1 MVEIMAKET
10 EKKKAEGAYFI
21 TTKELAE
28 AGRDN
33 IPEELISSKHLIYSS
48 PATLAYNSPGAQGF
62 GVKRAGLAI
71 PGSVMLLLAP
81 GCCGRNTTILS
92 ELGGYSER
100 FFYLMMD
107 ETDIVTGRHL
117 KKVPQA
123 VEEIYDCLETKPSV
137 VMICLTCV
145 DALLGTDME
154 RICKRAQKAVG
165 IPVLPC
171 YMYALTREGRKPP
184 MVHVRQ
190 SIYSLLEPKK
200 KKSTSVNLLGHF
212 APLEDD
218 SELYDLLRQLGIKK
232 IREISRCKN
241 YDEYLDMAEANF
253 NLVLDAEARFAAA
266 DMRGNDV
273 ESTPVILSYLL
284 LGEKK
289 LTWYVQA
296 KCLSEKIKIL
306 LDMQGIKAAPY
317 AQIYEDIKKL
327 PEDASI
333 YYDKSAVNT
342 ALVSS
347 LPEKVKKIEGVNPTF
362 LFKAKKNPV
371 EVENERNAHIKDG
384 VAVTKFIYWLKSQI
398 GKTKITEISA
408 AEQLEQFRNTQEH
421 YVEPS
426 FAPIIAYKE
435 HGAIVHYSAT
445 KESDVELKPESFVL
459 ADTGGH
465 YLEGTTD
472 ITRTIALGSLT
483 QEEKEM
489 YTMVLKGH
497 IQLEMARFLQ
507 GCSGQ
512 SLDVLARTPLWEKG
526 LDYNHGTGHGVG
538 YLLSVHE
545 GPNSFRYRPS
555 VNGRNDCVFEEGMIT
570 SDEPGI
576 YLEGKFGIRLE
587 NMIVCQKDMEN
598 DYGSFLCFDALTLV
612 PFERSAIIAEELSTK
627 EKEWLNKYHQK
638 VFETIA
644 PYLTEEEAGWLREET
659 QEF

>member
-1 MVEIMAKET
+1 MKRELELLREKMRETGVDACLIPTSDFHGSEYVGDYFKCREYISGFTGSAGTLVVTLDEAGLWTDGRYFLQAAKQLEGSGIMLRKERQPGVPAIEEYLKQTLKRGETLGFDGRCIMQDSAEKLITQLNAQGVAVRTDIDLTGAVWKNRPELSAQPVWPLPVEYAGESSESKIKRVREFLV
-10 EKKKAEGAYFI
+10 EKKADYF
-21 TTKELAE
+21 
-28 AGRDN
+28 
-33 IPEELISSKHLIYSS
+33 
-48 PATLAYNSPGAQGF
+48 
-62 GVKRAGLAI
+62 
-71 PGSVMLLLAP
+71 LL
-81 GCCGRNTTILS
+81 
-92 ELGGYSER
+92 
-100 FFYLMMD
+100 
-107 ETDIVTGRHL
+107 
-117 KKVPQA
+117 
-123 VEEIYDCLETKPSV
+123 
-137 VMICLTCV
+137 
-145 DALLGTDME
+145 
-154 RICKRAQKAVG
+154 
-165 IPVLPC
+165 
-171 YMYALTREGRKPP
+171 
-184 MVHVRQ
+184 
-190 SIYSLLEPKK
+190 
-200 KKSTSVNLLGHF
+200 TS
-212 APLEDD
+212 LEDIAW
-218 SELYDLLRQLGIKK
+218 LL
-232 IREISRCKN
+232 N
-241 YDEYLDMAEANF
+241 
-253 NLVLDAEARFAAA
+253 
-266 DMRGNDV
+266 MRGNDV

-284 LGEKK
+284 LGERK
-289 LTWYVQA
+289 LTWYVQE

-317 AQIYEDIKKL
+317 AQIYEDVKKL

-347 LPEKVKKIEGVNPTF
+347 LPEKVKKIEGVNPTII
-362 LFKAKKNPV
+362 FKAKKNPV

-421 YVEPS
+421 YVAPS

-445 KESDVELKPESFVL
+445 KESDVEFKPESFVL

-465 YLEGTTD
+465 YLEGPTD

-489 YTMVLKGH
+489 YTTVLKGH

>member
-1 MVEIMAKET
+1 MKRELELLREKMRETGVDACLIPTSDFHGSEYVGDYFKCREYISGFTGSAGTLVVTLDEAGLWTDGRYFLQAAKQLEGSGIMLRKERQSGVPAIEEYLKQTLKKGETLGFDGRCIMQDSAEKLITQLNAQGVAVRTDIDLTGAVWKNRPELSAQPVWPLPVEYAGESSESKIKRVREFLV
-10 EKKKAEGAYFI
+10 EKKADYF
-21 TTKELAE
+21 
-28 AGRDN
+28 
-33 IPEELISSKHLIYSS
+33 
-48 PATLAYNSPGAQGF
+48 
-62 GVKRAGLAI
+62 
-71 PGSVMLLLAP
+71 LL
-81 GCCGRNTTILS
+81 
-92 ELGGYSER
+92 
-100 FFYLMMD
+100 
-107 ETDIVTGRHL
+107 
-117 KKVPQA
+117 
-123 VEEIYDCLETKPSV
+123 
-137 VMICLTCV
+137 
-145 DALLGTDME
+145 
-154 RICKRAQKAVG
+154 
-165 IPVLPC
+165 
-171 YMYALTREGRKPP
+171 
-184 MVHVRQ
+184 
-190 SIYSLLEPKK
+190 
-200 KKSTSVNLLGHF
+200 TS
-212 APLEDD
+212 LEDIAW
-218 SELYDLLRQLGIKK
+218 LL
-232 IREISRCKN
+232 N
-241 YDEYLDMAEANF
+241 
-253 NLVLDAEARFAAA
+253 
-266 DMRGNDV
+266 MRGNDI

-289 LTWYVQA
+289 LTWYVQE

-317 AQIYEDIKKL
+317 AQIYEDVKKL

-408 AEQLEQFRNTQEH
+408 AEQLEQFRNIQEH

-489 YTMVLKGH
+489 YTTVLKGH

>member
-1 MVEIMAKET
+1 MRRELELLREKMRETGIDACLIPTSDFHGSEYVGDYFKCREYISGFTGSAGTLVITLDEAGLWTDGRYFLQAAKQLEGSGIMLRKERQSGVPAIEEYLKQTLKRGETLGFDGRCIMQDSAEKLITQLNAQGVAVRTDIDLAGAVWKNRPELSAQPVWPLPVEYAGESSESKIKRVREFLV
-10 EKKKAEGAYFI
+10 EKKADYF
-21 TTKELAE
+21 
-28 AGRDN
+28 
-33 IPEELISSKHLIYSS
+33 
-48 PATLAYNSPGAQGF
+48 
-62 GVKRAGLAI
+62 
-71 PGSVMLLLAP
+71 LL
-81 GCCGRNTTILS
+81 
-92 ELGGYSER
+92 
-100 FFYLMMD
+100 
-107 ETDIVTGRHL
+107 
-117 KKVPQA
+117 
-123 VEEIYDCLETKPSV
+123 
-137 VMICLTCV
+137 
-145 DALLGTDME
+145 
-154 RICKRAQKAVG
+154 
-165 IPVLPC
+165 
-171 YMYALTREGRKPP
+171 
-184 MVHVRQ
+184 
-190 SIYSLLEPKK
+190 
-200 KKSTSVNLLGHF
+200 TS
-212 APLEDD
+212 LEDIAW
-218 SELYDLLRQLGIKK
+218 LL
-232 IREISRCKN
+232 N
-241 YDEYLDMAEANF
+241 
-253 NLVLDAEARFAAA
+253 
-266 DMRGNDV
+266 MRGNDV

-289 LTWYVQA
+289 LTWYVQE

-317 AQIYEDIKKL
+317 AQIYEDVKKL
-327 PEDASI
+327 PEDASV

-362 LFKAKKNPV
+362 LFKAKKNSV

-384 VAVTKFIYWLKSQI
+384 IAVTKFIYWLKSQI

-408 AEQLEQFRNTQEH
+408 AERLEQFRNAQEH

-489 YTMVLKGH
+489 YTTVLKAH

-598 DYGSFLCFDALTLV
+598 DYGSFLYFDALTLV

>member
-1 MVEIMAKET
+1 MKRELELLREKMRETGVDACLIPTSDFHGSEYVGDYFKCREYISGFTGSAGTLVVTLDEAGLWTDGRYFLQAAKQLEGSGIMLRKERQPGVPAIEEYLKQTLKRGETLGFDGRCIMQDSAEKLITQLNAQGVAVRTDIDLTGAVWKNRPELSAQPVWPLPVEYAGESSESKIKRVREFLV
-10 EKKKAEGAYFI
+10 EKKADYF
-21 TTKELAE
+21 
-28 AGRDN
+28 
-33 IPEELISSKHLIYSS
+33 
-48 PATLAYNSPGAQGF
+48 
-62 GVKRAGLAI
+62 
-71 PGSVMLLLAP
+71 LL
-81 GCCGRNTTILS
+81 
-92 ELGGYSER
+92 
-100 FFYLMMD
+100 
-107 ETDIVTGRHL
+107 
-117 KKVPQA
+117 
-123 VEEIYDCLETKPSV
+123 
-137 VMICLTCV
+137 
-145 DALLGTDME
+145 
-154 RICKRAQKAVG
+154 
-165 IPVLPC
+165 
-171 YMYALTREGRKPP
+171 
-184 MVHVRQ
+184 
-190 SIYSLLEPKK
+190 
-200 KKSTSVNLLGHF
+200 TS
-212 APLEDD
+212 LEDIAW
-218 SELYDLLRQLGIKK
+218 LL
-232 IREISRCKN
+232 N
-241 YDEYLDMAEANF
+241 
-253 NLVLDAEARFAAA
+253 
-266 DMRGNDV
+266 MRGNDV

-284 LGEKK
+284 LGERK
-289 LTWYVQA
+289 LTWYVQE

-317 AQIYEDIKKL
+317 AQIYEDVKKL

-465 YLEGTTD
+465 YLKGTTD

-489 YTMVLKGH
+489 YTTVLKGH

>member
-1 MVEIMAKET
+1 MKRELELLREKMRETGVDACLIPTSDFHGSEYVGDYFKCREYISGFTGSAGTLVITLDEAGLWTDGRYFLQAAKQLEGSGIMLRKERQPGVPAIEEYLKRTLKRGETLGFDGRCIMQDSAEKLITQLNAQGVAVRTDIDLAGAVWKNRPELSAQPVWPLPVEYAGESSQSKIERVREFLV
-10 EKKKAEGAYFI
+10 EKKADY
-21 TTKELAE
+21 
-28 AGRDN
+28 
-33 IPEELISSKHLIYSS
+33 
-48 PATLAYNSPGAQGF
+48 
-62 GVKRAGLAI
+62 
-71 PGSVMLLLAP
+71 LLL
-81 GCCGRNTTILS
+81 
-92 ELGGYSER
+92 
-100 FFYLMMD
+100 
-107 ETDIVTGRHL
+107 
-117 KKVPQA
+117 
-123 VEEIYDCLETKPSV
+123 
-137 VMICLTCV
+137 
-145 DALLGTDME
+145 
-154 RICKRAQKAVG
+154 
-165 IPVLPC
+165 
-171 YMYALTREGRKPP
+171 
-184 MVHVRQ
+184 
-190 SIYSLLEPKK
+190 
-200 KKSTSVNLLGHF
+200 TS
-212 APLEDD
+212 LEDIAW
-218 SELYDLLRQLGIKK
+218 LL
-232 IREISRCKN
+232 N
-241 YDEYLDMAEANF
+241 
-253 NLVLDAEARFAAA
+253 
-266 DMRGNDV
+266 MRGNDV

-284 LGEKK
+284 LGKKK
-289 LTWYVQA
+289 LTWYVQE

-317 AQIYEDIKKL
+317 AQIYADVKKL

-408 AEQLEQFRNTQEH
+408 AERLEQFRNAQEH

-445 KESDVELKPESFVL
+445 KETDVELKPESFVL

-489 YTMVLKGH
+489 YTAVLKGH

>member
-1 MVEIMAKET
+1 MKRELELLREKMRETGVDACLIPTSDFHGSEYVGDYFKCREYISGFTGSAGTLVITLDEAGLWTDGRYFLQAAKQLEGSGIMLRKERQPGVPAIEEYLKQTLKRGETLGFDGRCIMQDSAEKLITQLNAQGVAVRTDIDLAGAVWKNRPELSAQPVWPLPVEYAGESSQSKIERVREFLV
-10 EKKKAEGAYFI
+10 EKKADYF
-21 TTKELAE
+21 
-28 AGRDN
+28 
-33 IPEELISSKHLIYSS
+33 
-48 PATLAYNSPGAQGF
+48 
-62 GVKRAGLAI
+62 
-71 PGSVMLLLAP
+71 LL
-81 GCCGRNTTILS
+81 
-92 ELGGYSER
+92 
-100 FFYLMMD
+100 
-107 ETDIVTGRHL
+107 
-117 KKVPQA
+117 
-123 VEEIYDCLETKPSV
+123 
-137 VMICLTCV
+137 
-145 DALLGTDME
+145 
-154 RICKRAQKAVG
+154 
-165 IPVLPC
+165 
-171 YMYALTREGRKPP
+171 
-184 MVHVRQ
+184 
-190 SIYSLLEPKK
+190 
-200 KKSTSVNLLGHF
+200 TS
-212 APLEDD
+212 LEDIAW
-218 SELYDLLRQLGIKK
+218 LL
-232 IREISRCKN
+232 N
-241 YDEYLDMAEANF
+241 
-253 NLVLDAEARFAAA
+253 
-266 DMRGNDV
+266 MRGNDV

-284 LGEKK
+284 LGKKK
-289 LTWYVQA
+289 LTWYVQE

-317 AQIYEDIKKL
+317 AQIYADVKEL
-327 PEDASI
+327 PEDASV

-371 EVENERNAHIKDG
+371 EVENERKAHIKDG

-408 AEQLEQFRNTQEH
+408 AERLEQFRNAQEH

-426 FAPIIAYKE
+426 FASIIAYKE

-489 YTMVLKGH
+489 YTTVLKGH

>member
-1 MVEIMAKET
+1 MKRELELLREKMRETGVDACLIPTSDFHGSEYVGDYFKCREYISGFTGSAGTLVVTLDEAGLWTDGRYFLQAAKQLEASGIMLRKERQPGVPAIEEYLKQTLKRGETLGFDGRCIMQDSAEKLITQLNAQGVAVRTDIDLTGAVWKNRPELSAQPVWPLPVEYAGESSESKIKRVREFLV
-10 EKKKAEGAYFI
+10 EKKADYF
-21 TTKELAE
+21 
-28 AGRDN
+28 
-33 IPEELISSKHLIYSS
+33 
-48 PATLAYNSPGAQGF
+48 
-62 GVKRAGLAI
+62 
-71 PGSVMLLLAP
+71 LL
-81 GCCGRNTTILS
+81 
-92 ELGGYSER
+92 
-100 FFYLMMD
+100 
-107 ETDIVTGRHL
+107 
-117 KKVPQA
+117 
-123 VEEIYDCLETKPSV
+123 
-137 VMICLTCV
+137 
-145 DALLGTDME
+145 
-154 RICKRAQKAVG
+154 
-165 IPVLPC
+165 
-171 YMYALTREGRKPP
+171 
-184 MVHVRQ
+184 
-190 SIYSLLEPKK
+190 
-200 KKSTSVNLLGHF
+200 TS
-212 APLEDD
+212 LEDIAW
-218 SELYDLLRQLGIKK
+218 LL
-232 IREISRCKN
+232 N
-241 YDEYLDMAEANF
+241 
-253 NLVLDAEARFAAA
+253 
-266 DMRGNDV
+266 MRGNDV

-289 LTWYVQA
+289 LTWYVQE

-317 AQIYEDIKKL
+317 AQIYEDVKKL
-327 PEDASI
+327 PEDASV

-342 ALVSS
+342 ALISS
-347 LPEKVKKIEGVNPTF
+347 LPEQVKKIEGVNPTF

-459 ADTGGH
+459 VDTGGH

-489 YTMVLKGH
+489 YTTVLKGH

>member
-1 MVEIMAKET
+1 MRRELELLREKMRETGVDACLIPTSDFHGSEYVGDYFKCREYISGFTGSAGTLVVTLDEAGLWTDGRYFLQAAKQLEGSGIMLRKERQPGVPAIEEYLKQTLKRGETLGFDGRCIMQDSSEKLITQLNAQGVAVRTDIDLTGAVWKNRPELSAQPVWPLPVEYAGESSESKIKRVREFLV
-10 EKKKAEGAYFI
+10 EKKADYF
-21 TTKELAE
+21 
-28 AGRDN
+28 
-33 IPEELISSKHLIYSS
+33 
-48 PATLAYNSPGAQGF
+48 
-62 GVKRAGLAI
+62 
-71 PGSVMLLLAP
+71 LL
-81 GCCGRNTTILS
+81 
-92 ELGGYSER
+92 
-100 FFYLMMD
+100 
-107 ETDIVTGRHL
+107 
-117 KKVPQA
+117 
-123 VEEIYDCLETKPSV
+123 
-137 VMICLTCV
+137 
-145 DALLGTDME
+145 
-154 RICKRAQKAVG
+154 
-165 IPVLPC
+165 
-171 YMYALTREGRKPP
+171 
-184 MVHVRQ
+184 
-190 SIYSLLEPKK
+190 
-200 KKSTSVNLLGHF
+200 TS
-212 APLEDD
+212 LEDIAW
-218 SELYDLLRQLGIKK
+218 LL
-232 IREISRCKN
+232 N
-241 YDEYLDMAEANF
+241 
-253 NLVLDAEARFAAA
+253 
-266 DMRGNDV
+266 MRGNDV

-289 LTWYVQA
+289 LTWYVQE

-306 LDMQGIKAAPY
+306 LDMQGIKVAPY
-317 AQIYEDIKKL
+317 AQIYADVKEL

-489 YTMVLKGH
+489 YTTVLKGH

-612 PFERSAIIAEELSTK
+612 PFERSAIIAKELSTK

>member
-1 MVEIMAKET
+1 MKRELELLREKMRETGVDACLIPTSDFHGSEYVGDYFKCREYISGFTGSAGTLVVTLDEAGLWTDGRYFLQAAKQLEGSGIMLRKERQPGVPAIEEYLKQTLQRGETLGFDGRCIMQDSAEKLITQLNAQGVAVRTDIDLTGAVWKNRPELSAQPVWPLPVEYAGESSESKIKRVREFLV
-10 EKKKAEGAYFI
+10 EKKADYF
-21 TTKELAE
+21 
-28 AGRDN
+28 
-33 IPEELISSKHLIYSS
+33 
-48 PATLAYNSPGAQGF
+48 
-62 GVKRAGLAI
+62 
-71 PGSVMLLLAP
+71 LL
-81 GCCGRNTTILS
+81 
-92 ELGGYSER
+92 
-100 FFYLMMD
+100 
-107 ETDIVTGRHL
+107 
-117 KKVPQA
+117 
-123 VEEIYDCLETKPSV
+123 
-137 VMICLTCV
+137 
-145 DALLGTDME
+145 
-154 RICKRAQKAVG
+154 
-165 IPVLPC
+165 
-171 YMYALTREGRKPP
+171 
-184 MVHVRQ
+184 
-190 SIYSLLEPKK
+190 
-200 KKSTSVNLLGHF
+200 TS
-212 APLEDD
+212 LEDIAW
-218 SELYDLLRQLGIKK
+218 LL
-232 IREISRCKN
+232 N
-241 YDEYLDMAEANF
+241 
-253 NLVLDAEARFAAA
+253 
-266 DMRGNDV
+266 MRGNDV
-273 ESTPVILSYLL
+273 ESTSVILSYLL
-284 LGEKK
+284 LGEKI
-289 LTWYVQA
+289 LTLYVQE

-317 AQIYEDIKKL
+317 AQIYEDVKKL

-489 YTMVLKGH
+489 YTTVLKGH

-526 LDYNHGTGHGVG
+526 IDYNHGTGHGVG

-638 VFETIA
+638 LFETIA

>member
-1 MVEIMAKET
+1 MKRELELLREKMRETGVDACLIPTSDFHGSEYVGDYFKCREYISGFTGSAGTLVVTLDEAGLWTDGRYFLQAAKQLEGSGIMLRKERQPGVPAIEEYLKRTLKRGETLGFDGRCIMQDSAEKLITQLNAQGVAVRTDINLTGAVWKNRPELSAQPVWPLPVEYAGESSESKIERVREFLV
-10 EKKKAEGAYFI
+10 EKKADYF
-21 TTKELAE
+21 
-28 AGRDN
+28 
-33 IPEELISSKHLIYSS
+33 
-48 PATLAYNSPGAQGF
+48 
-62 GVKRAGLAI
+62 
-71 PGSVMLLLAP
+71 LL
-81 GCCGRNTTILS
+81 
-92 ELGGYSER
+92 
-100 FFYLMMD
+100 
-107 ETDIVTGRHL
+107 
-117 KKVPQA
+117 
-123 VEEIYDCLETKPSV
+123 
-137 VMICLTCV
+137 
-145 DALLGTDME
+145 
-154 RICKRAQKAVG
+154 
-165 IPVLPC
+165 
-171 YMYALTREGRKPP
+171 
-184 MVHVRQ
+184 
-190 SIYSLLEPKK
+190 
-200 KKSTSVNLLGHF
+200 TS
-212 APLEDD
+212 LEDIAW
-218 SELYDLLRQLGIKK
+218 LL
-232 IREISRCKN
+232 N
-241 YDEYLDMAEANF
+241 
-253 NLVLDAEARFAAA
+253 
-266 DMRGNDV
+266 MRGNDV

-289 LTWYVQA
+289 LTWYVQE

-317 AQIYEDIKKL
+317 EQIYEDVKKL

-489 YTMVLKGH
+489 YTTVLKGH

-612 PFERSAIIAEELSTK
+612 PFERSAIIAKELSTK

>member
-1 MVEIMAKET
+1 MKRELELLREKMRETGVDACLIPTSDFHGSEYVGDYFKCREYISGFTGSAGTLVVTLDEAGLWTDGRYFLQAAKQLEGSGIMLRKERQPGVPAIEEYLKQTLKRGETLGFDGRCIMQDSAEKLITQLNAQGVAVRTDIDLTGAVWKNRPELSAQPVWPLPVEYAGESSESKIKRVREFLV
-10 EKKKAEGAYFI
+10 EKKADYF
-21 TTKELAE
+21 
-28 AGRDN
+28 
-33 IPEELISSKHLIYSS
+33 
-48 PATLAYNSPGAQGF
+48 
-62 GVKRAGLAI
+62 
-71 PGSVMLLLAP
+71 LL
-81 GCCGRNTTILS
+81 
-92 ELGGYSER
+92 
-100 FFYLMMD
+100 
-107 ETDIVTGRHL
+107 
-117 KKVPQA
+117 
-123 VEEIYDCLETKPSV
+123 
-137 VMICLTCV
+137 
-145 DALLGTDME
+145 
-154 RICKRAQKAVG
+154 
-165 IPVLPC
+165 
-171 YMYALTREGRKPP
+171 
-184 MVHVRQ
+184 
-190 SIYSLLEPKK
+190 
-200 KKSTSVNLLGHF
+200 TS
-212 APLEDD
+212 LEDIAW
-218 SELYDLLRQLGIKK
+218 LL
-232 IREISRCKN
+232 N
-241 YDEYLDMAEANF
+241 
-253 NLVLDAEARFAAA
+253 
-266 DMRGNDV
+266 MRGNDV

-289 LTWYVQA
+289 LTWYVQE

-317 AQIYEDIKKL
+317 AQIYEDVKKL

-459 ADTGGH
+459 ADTGGQ

-489 YTMVLKGH
+489 YTTVLKGH

>member
-1 MVEIMAKET
+1 MKRELELLREKMRETGVDACLIPTSDFHGSEYVGDYFKCREYISGFTGSAGTLVITLDEAGLWTDGRYFLQAAKQLEGSGIMLRKERQPGVPAIEEYLKRTLKRGETLGFDGRCIMQDSAEKLITQLNAQGVAVRTDIDLAGAVWKNRPELSAQPVWPLPVEYAGESSQSKIERVREFLV
-10 EKKKAEGAYFI
+10 EKKADY
-21 TTKELAE
+21 
-28 AGRDN
+28 
-33 IPEELISSKHLIYSS
+33 
-48 PATLAYNSPGAQGF
+48 
-62 GVKRAGLAI
+62 
-71 PGSVMLLLAP
+71 LLL
-81 GCCGRNTTILS
+81 
-92 ELGGYSER
+92 
-100 FFYLMMD
+100 
-107 ETDIVTGRHL
+107 
-117 KKVPQA
+117 
-123 VEEIYDCLETKPSV
+123 
-137 VMICLTCV
+137 
-145 DALLGTDME
+145 
-154 RICKRAQKAVG
+154 
-165 IPVLPC
+165 
-171 YMYALTREGRKPP
+171 
-184 MVHVRQ
+184 
-190 SIYSLLEPKK
+190 
-200 KKSTSVNLLGHF
+200 TS
-212 APLEDD
+212 LEDIAW
-218 SELYDLLRQLGIKK
+218 LL
-232 IREISRCKN
+232 N
-241 YDEYLDMAEANF
+241 
-253 NLVLDAEARFAAA
+253 
-266 DMRGNDV
+266 MRGNDV

-284 LGEKK
+284 LGKKK
-289 LTWYVQA
+289 LTWYVQE

-317 AQIYEDIKKL
+317 AQIYADVKEL
-327 PEDASI
+327 PEDVSV

-408 AEQLEQFRNTQEH
+408 AERLEQFRNAQEH

-489 YTMVLKGH
+489 YTAVLKGH

>member
-1 MVEIMAKET
+1 MKRELELLREKMRETGVDACLIPTSDFHGSEYVGDYFKCREYISGFTGSAGTLVITLDEAGLWTDGRYFLQAAKQLEGSGIMLRKERQPGVPAIEEYLKRTLKRGETLGFDGRCIMQDSAEKLITQLNAQGVAVRTDIDLAGAVWKNRPELSAQPVWPLPVEYAGESSQSKIERVREFLV
-10 EKKKAEGAYFI
+10 EKKADYF
-21 TTKELAE
+21 
-28 AGRDN
+28 
-33 IPEELISSKHLIYSS
+33 
-48 PATLAYNSPGAQGF
+48 
-62 GVKRAGLAI
+62 
-71 PGSVMLLLAP
+71 LL
-81 GCCGRNTTILS
+81 
-92 ELGGYSER
+92 
-100 FFYLMMD
+100 
-107 ETDIVTGRHL
+107 
-117 KKVPQA
+117 
-123 VEEIYDCLETKPSV
+123 
-137 VMICLTCV
+137 
-145 DALLGTDME
+145 
-154 RICKRAQKAVG
+154 
-165 IPVLPC
+165 
-171 YMYALTREGRKPP
+171 
-184 MVHVRQ
+184 
-190 SIYSLLEPKK
+190 
-200 KKSTSVNLLGHF
+200 TS
-212 APLEDD
+212 LEDIAW
-218 SELYDLLRQLGIKK
+218 LL
-232 IREISRCKN
+232 N
-241 YDEYLDMAEANF
+241 
-253 NLVLDAEARFAAA
+253 
-266 DMRGNDV
+266 MRGNDV

-284 LGEKK
+284 LGKKK
-289 LTWYVQA
+289 LTWYVQE

-317 AQIYEDIKKL
+317 AQIYADVKEL
-327 PEDASI
+327 PEDASV

-347 LPEKVKKIEGVNPTF
+347 LPEKVKKIEGINPTF

-408 AEQLEQFRNTQEH
+408 AEQLEQFRNAQEH

-489 YTMVLKGH
+489 YTTVLKGH

-598 DYGSFLCFDALTLV
+598 IYGTFLCFDSLTLV
-612 PFERSAIIAEELSTK
+612 PFDRSAIVAEKLSEK
-627 EKEWLNKYHQK
+627 EREWLNKYHQK
-638 VFETIA
+638 VFETIS
-644 PYLTEEEAGWLREET
+644 PYLTEEESSWLKRET
-659 QEF
+659 QQF

>member
-1 MVEIMAKET
+1 MRRELELLREKMRETGVDACLIPTSDFHGSEYVGDYFKCREYISGFTGSAGTLVVTLDEAGLWTDGRYFLQAAKQLEGSGIMLRKERQSGVPAIEEYLKQTLKKGETLGFDGRCIMQDSAEKLITQLNAQGVAVRTDIDLTGAVWKNRPELSAQPVWPLPVEYAGESSESKIERVREFLV
-10 EKKKAEGAYFI
+10 EKKADYF
-21 TTKELAE
+21 
-28 AGRDN
+28 
-33 IPEELISSKHLIYSS
+33 
-48 PATLAYNSPGAQGF
+48 
-62 GVKRAGLAI
+62 
-71 PGSVMLLLAP
+71 LL
-81 GCCGRNTTILS
+81 
-92 ELGGYSER
+92 
-100 FFYLMMD
+100 
-107 ETDIVTGRHL
+107 
-117 KKVPQA
+117 
-123 VEEIYDCLETKPSV
+123 
-137 VMICLTCV
+137 
-145 DALLGTDME
+145 
-154 RICKRAQKAVG
+154 
-165 IPVLPC
+165 
-171 YMYALTREGRKPP
+171 
-184 MVHVRQ
+184 
-190 SIYSLLEPKK
+190 
-200 KKSTSVNLLGHF
+200 TS
-212 APLEDD
+212 LEDIAW
-218 SELYDLLRQLGIKK
+218 LL
-232 IREISRCKN
+232 N
-241 YDEYLDMAEANF
+241 
-253 NLVLDAEARFAAA
+253 
-266 DMRGNDV
+266 MRGNDV

-289 LTWYVQA
+289 LTWYVQE

-317 AQIYEDIKKL
+317 AQIYEDVKKL

-398 GKTKITEISA
+398 GKTKITEISV

-489 YTMVLKGH
+489 YTTVLKGH

>member
-1 MVEIMAKET
+1 MKRELELLREKMRETGVDACLIPTSDFHGSEYVGDYFKCREYISGFTGSAGTLVVTLDEAGLWTDGRYFLQAAKQLEGSGIMLRKERQPGVPAIEEYLKQTLKKGETLGFDGRCIMQDSAEKLITQLNAQGVAVRTDIDLTGAVWKNRPELSAQPVWPLPVEYAGESSESKIKRVREFLV
-10 EKKKAEGAYFI
+10 EKKADYF
-21 TTKELAE
+21 
-28 AGRDN
+28 
-33 IPEELISSKHLIYSS
+33 
-48 PATLAYNSPGAQGF
+48 
-62 GVKRAGLAI
+62 
-71 PGSVMLLLAP
+71 LL
-81 GCCGRNTTILS
+81 
-92 ELGGYSER
+92 
-100 FFYLMMD
+100 
-107 ETDIVTGRHL
+107 
-117 KKVPQA
+117 
-123 VEEIYDCLETKPSV
+123 
-137 VMICLTCV
+137 
-145 DALLGTDME
+145 
-154 RICKRAQKAVG
+154 
-165 IPVLPC
+165 
-171 YMYALTREGRKPP
+171 
-184 MVHVRQ
+184 
-190 SIYSLLEPKK
+190 
-200 KKSTSVNLLGHF
+200 TS
-212 APLEDD
+212 LEDIAW
-218 SELYDLLRQLGIKK
+218 LL
-232 IREISRCKN
+232 N
-241 YDEYLDMAEANF
+241 
-253 NLVLDAEARFAAA
+253 
-266 DMRGNDV
+266 MRGNDI

-289 LTWYVQA
+289 LTWYVQE

-317 AQIYEDIKKL
+317 AQIYEDVKKL

-408 AEQLEQFRNTQEH
+408 AEQLEQFRNIQEH

-489 YTMVLKGH
+489 YTTVLKGH

-538 YLLSVHE
+538 YL
-545 GPNSFRYRPS
+545 
-555 VNGRNDCVFEEGMIT
+555 T
-570 SDEPGI
+570 
-576 YLEGKFGIRLE
+576 
-587 NMIVCQKDMEN
+587 
-598 DYGSFLCFDALTLV
+598 
-612 PFERSAIIAEELSTK
+612 
-627 EKEWLNKYHQK
+627 
-638 VFETIA
+638 
-644 PYLTEEEAGWLREET
+644 
-659 QEF
+659 

>member
-1 MVEIMAKET
+1 MRRELELLREKMRETGVDACLIPTSDFHGSEYVGDYFKCREYISGFTGSAGTLVVTLDEAGLWTDGRYFLQAAKQLEGSGIMLRKERQPGVPAIEEYLKQTLKRGETFGFDGRCIMQDSSEKLITQLNAQGVAVRTDIDLTGAVWKNRPELSAQPVWPLPVEYAGESSESKIKRVREFLV
-10 EKKKAEGAYFI
+10 EKKADYF
-21 TTKELAE
+21 
-28 AGRDN
+28 
-33 IPEELISSKHLIYSS
+33 
-48 PATLAYNSPGAQGF
+48 
-62 GVKRAGLAI
+62 
-71 PGSVMLLLAP
+71 LL
-81 GCCGRNTTILS
+81 
-92 ELGGYSER
+92 
-100 FFYLMMD
+100 
-107 ETDIVTGRHL
+107 
-117 KKVPQA
+117 
-123 VEEIYDCLETKPSV
+123 
-137 VMICLTCV
+137 
-145 DALLGTDME
+145 
-154 RICKRAQKAVG
+154 
-165 IPVLPC
+165 
-171 YMYALTREGRKPP
+171 
-184 MVHVRQ
+184 
-190 SIYSLLEPKK
+190 
-200 KKSTSVNLLGHF
+200 TS
-212 APLEDD
+212 LEDIAW
-218 SELYDLLRQLGIKK
+218 LL
-232 IREISRCKN
+232 N
-241 YDEYLDMAEANF
+241 
-253 NLVLDAEARFAAA
+253 
-266 DMRGNDV
+266 MRGNDV

-289 LTWYVQA
+289 LTWYVQE

-317 AQIYEDIKKL
+317 AQIYEDVKKL

-483 QEEKEM
+483 QQEKEM
-489 YTMVLKGH
+489 YTTVLKGH

>member
-1 MVEIMAKET
+1 MKRELELLREKMRETGVDACLIPTSDFHGSEYVGDYFKCREYISGFTGSAGTLVVTLNEAGLWTDGRYFLQAAKQLEGSGIMLRKERQPGVPTIEEYLKRTLKRGETLGFDGRCIMQDSAEKLITQLNTQGVAVRTDIDLVGSVWKNRPELSSQPVWPLPVEYAGESSQSKIERVREFLV
-10 EKKKAEGAYFI
+10 EKKADY
-21 TTKELAE
+21 
-28 AGRDN
+28 
-33 IPEELISSKHLIYSS
+33 
-48 PATLAYNSPGAQGF
+48 
-62 GVKRAGLAI
+62 
-71 PGSVMLLLAP
+71 LLL
-81 GCCGRNTTILS
+81 
-92 ELGGYSER
+92 
-100 FFYLMMD
+100 
-107 ETDIVTGRHL
+107 
-117 KKVPQA
+117 
-123 VEEIYDCLETKPSV
+123 
-137 VMICLTCV
+137 
-145 DALLGTDME
+145 
-154 RICKRAQKAVG
+154 
-165 IPVLPC
+165 
-171 YMYALTREGRKPP
+171 
-184 MVHVRQ
+184 
-190 SIYSLLEPKK
+190 
-200 KKSTSVNLLGHF
+200 TS
-212 APLEDD
+212 LEDIAW
-218 SELYDLLRQLGIKK
+218 LL
-232 IREISRCKN
+232 N
-241 YDEYLDMAEANF
+241 
-253 NLVLDAEARFAAA
+253 
-266 DMRGNDV
+266 MRGNDV

-284 LGEKK
+284 LGEKE
-289 LTWYVQA
+289 LTWYVQE

-306 LDMQGIKAAPY
+306 LDMQGIKVAPY
-317 AQIYEDIKKL
+317 AQIYEDARNL
-327 PEDASI
+327 PEDAAV

-342 ALVSS
+342 ALVFS

-371 EVENERNAHIKDG
+371 EVENERKAHIKDG

-408 AEQLEQFRNTQEH
+408 AEQLEQFRNAQEH

-445 KESDVELKPESFVL
+445 KESDVELRPESFVL

-489 YTMVLKGH
+489 YTTVLKGH

-545 GPNSFRYRPS
+545 GPNNFRFRPPVS
-555 VNGRNDCVFEEGMIT
+555 KRSDCVLEEGMIT

-598 DYGSFLCFDALTLV
+598 AYGSFLCFDSLTLV
-612 PFERSAIIAEELSTK
+612 PFDRSAIIEEELSTK
-627 EKEWLNKYHQK
+627 EREWLNKYHQK

-644 PYLTEEEAGWLREET
+644 PYLTEEEAGWLKKET
-659 QEF
+659 EKF

>member
-1 MVEIMAKET
+1 MKRELELLREKMRETGVDACLIPTSDFHGSEYVGDYFKCREYISGFTGSAGTLVITLDEAGLWTDGRYFLQAAKQLEGSGIMLRKERQPGVPAIEEYLKRTLKRGETLGFDGRCIMQDSAEKLITQLNAQGVAVRTDIDLAGAVWKNRPELSAQPVWPLPVEYAGESSQSKIERVREFLV
-10 EKKKAEGAYFI
+10 EKKADY
-21 TTKELAE
+21 
-28 AGRDN
+28 
-33 IPEELISSKHLIYSS
+33 
-48 PATLAYNSPGAQGF
+48 
-62 GVKRAGLAI
+62 
-71 PGSVMLLLAP
+71 LLL
-81 GCCGRNTTILS
+81 
-92 ELGGYSER
+92 
-100 FFYLMMD
+100 
-107 ETDIVTGRHL
+107 
-117 KKVPQA
+117 
-123 VEEIYDCLETKPSV
+123 
-137 VMICLTCV
+137 
-145 DALLGTDME
+145 
-154 RICKRAQKAVG
+154 
-165 IPVLPC
+165 
-171 YMYALTREGRKPP
+171 
-184 MVHVRQ
+184 
-190 SIYSLLEPKK
+190 
-200 KKSTSVNLLGHF
+200 TS
-212 APLEDD
+212 LEDIAW
-218 SELYDLLRQLGIKK
+218 LL
-232 IREISRCKN
+232 N
-241 YDEYLDMAEANF
+241 
-253 NLVLDAEARFAAA
+253 
-266 DMRGNDV
+266 MRGNDV

-284 LGEKK
+284 LGKKK
-289 LTWYVQA
+289 LTWYIQE

-317 AQIYEDIKKL
+317 AQIYADVKEL
-327 PEDASI
+327 PEDVSV

-408 AEQLEQFRNTQEH
+408 AERLEQFRNAQEH

-489 YTMVLKGH
+489 YTAVLKGH

-659 QEF
+659 QEFC

>member
-1 MVEIMAKET
+1 MKRELELLREKMRETGVDACLIPTSDFHGSEYVGDYFKCREYISGFTGSAGTLVITLDEAGLWTDGRYFLQAAKQLEGSGIMLRKERQPGVPAIEEYLKRTLKRGETLGFDGRCIMQDSAEKLITQLNAQGVAVRTDIDLAGAVWKNRPELSAQPVWPLPVEYAGESSQSKIERVREFLV
-10 EKKKAEGAYFI
+10 EKKADY
-21 TTKELAE
+21 
-28 AGRDN
+28 
-33 IPEELISSKHLIYSS
+33 
-48 PATLAYNSPGAQGF
+48 
-62 GVKRAGLAI
+62 
-71 PGSVMLLLAP
+71 LLL
-81 GCCGRNTTILS
+81 
-92 ELGGYSER
+92 
-100 FFYLMMD
+100 
-107 ETDIVTGRHL
+107 
-117 KKVPQA
+117 
-123 VEEIYDCLETKPSV
+123 
-137 VMICLTCV
+137 
-145 DALLGTDME
+145 
-154 RICKRAQKAVG
+154 
-165 IPVLPC
+165 
-171 YMYALTREGRKPP
+171 
-184 MVHVRQ
+184 
-190 SIYSLLEPKK
+190 
-200 KKSTSVNLLGHF
+200 TS
-212 APLEDD
+212 LEDIAW
-218 SELYDLLRQLGIKK
+218 LL
-232 IREISRCKN
+232 N
-241 YDEYLDMAEANF
+241 
-253 NLVLDAEARFAAA
+253 
-266 DMRGNDV
+266 MRGNDV

-289 LTWYVQA
+289 LTWYVQE

-317 AQIYEDIKKL
+317 AQIYEDVKKL
-327 PEDASI
+327 PEDASV

-384 VAVTKFIYWLKSQI
+384 IAVTKFIYWLKSQI

-408 AEQLEQFRNTQEH
+408 AERLEQFRNAQEH

-489 YTMVLKGH
+489 YTAVLKGH

>member
-1 MVEIMAKET
+1 MRRELELLREKMRETGVDACLIPTSDFHGSEYVGDYFKCREYISGFTGSAGTLVVTLDEAGLWTDGRYFLQAAKQLEGSGIMLRKERQPGVPAIEEYLKQTLKKGETLGFDGRCIMQDSAEKLITQLNAQGVAVRTDIDLTGAVWKNRPELSAQPVWPLPVEYAGESSESKIKRVREFLV
-10 EKKKAEGAYFI
+10 EKKADYF
-21 TTKELAE
+21 
-28 AGRDN
+28 
-33 IPEELISSKHLIYSS
+33 
-48 PATLAYNSPGAQGF
+48 
-62 GVKRAGLAI
+62 
-71 PGSVMLLLAP
+71 LL
-81 GCCGRNTTILS
+81 
-92 ELGGYSER
+92 
-100 FFYLMMD
+100 
-107 ETDIVTGRHL
+107 
-117 KKVPQA
+117 
-123 VEEIYDCLETKPSV
+123 
-137 VMICLTCV
+137 
-145 DALLGTDME
+145 
-154 RICKRAQKAVG
+154 
-165 IPVLPC
+165 
-171 YMYALTREGRKPP
+171 
-184 MVHVRQ
+184 
-190 SIYSLLEPKK
+190 
-200 KKSTSVNLLGHF
+200 TS
-212 APLEDD
+212 LEDIAW
-218 SELYDLLRQLGIKK
+218 LL
-232 IREISRCKN
+232 N
-241 YDEYLDMAEANF
+241 
-253 NLVLDAEARFAAA
+253 
-266 DMRGNDV
+266 MRGNDV

-289 LTWYVQA
+289 LTWYVQE

-317 AQIYEDIKKL
+317 AQIYEDVKKL

-459 ADTGGH
+459 SDTGGH

-489 YTMVLKGH
+489 YTTVLKGH